1 VTETTI
7 SLSEFLKICAPAGS
21 TFPTWQVR
29 LMEFLEQVESTSE
42 LRSRIQTH
50 YVARSRRSNL
60 HLLRRM
66 NLIDGKGG
74 VLWLSPPS
82 TKR

>member
-1 VTETTI
+1 MTETTI

-21 TFPTWQVR
+21 TFPMWQVR

-42 LRSRIQTH
+42 LRSRIQMH
-50 YVARSRRSNL
+50 CGARNKRSSL
-60 HLLRRM
+60 QLQRRM

-74 VLWLSPPS
+74 VLWLSLPS
-82 TKR
+82 MKR